1 MVFEGVYAPE
11 DAFAAIDGALD
22 LSDAVAAGLLLDLT
36 ASRSF
41 RDRSAPGLRRVAE
54 FLATRRARFSSRL
67 ATVGAS
73 DLAFGLLRMG
83 MVFTS
88 DQGIET
94 EVFRTHE
101 EALVWLRGGGVAP

>member
-1 MVFEGVYAPE
+1 MVFEGVYAPD
-11 DAFAAIDGALD
+11 DAFEAIDAALD
-22 LSDAVAAGLLLDLT
+22 LSESVAKGLLLDLT

-41 RDRSAPGLRRVAE
+41 RDRSAAGLRRVAE
-54 FLATRRARFSSRL
+54 FLASRRERFSSRL

-101 EALVWLRGGGVAP
+101 EALAWLCGK